1 MPEISTSSPYSDLTT
16 FERCDALVRA
26 KVREQTMAQLRYMED
41 YRRSALE
48 LFLKAIAAEEGVV
61 VPSPDGG
68 YRRPLV
74 AHFLQGATHVHS
86 AIVEGAY
93 AKSAAILKQDMELL
107 CRIEEVKAGTEE
119 EGQQPQFRAAPY
131 LGRMNGHLNDLAHP
145 SKEGLIHLSLEE
157 KVADGKRG
165 ISPFPMYEPKFAKS
179 LFSVHAYLC
188 LQASR
193 GAIDLLADAKGETDA
208 KVVELA
214 NQWNTLQARG
224 VAEGVFLEA

>member
-1 MPEISTSSPYSDLTT
+1 
-16 FERCDALVRA
+16 
-26 KVREQTMAQLRYMED
+26 MAELRYIED
-41 YRRSALE
+41 FRRSALE
-48 LFLKAIAAEEGVV
+48 LFLKAIAAEEGIV

-68 YRRPLV
+68 YRRALV
-74 AHFLQGATHVHS
+74 AHFLQGARHVHS

-107 CRIEEVKAGTEE
+107 CRIEEVKAGTEK

-145 SKEGLIHLSLEE
+145 SKEGLIHLSLEQT
-157 KVADGKRG
+157 VADGKRG
-165 ISPFPMYEPKFAKS
+165 ISPFPIYEPKFAKS
-179 LFSVHAYLC
+179 HFSIHAYLC

-193 GAIDLLADAKGETDA
+193 EAIELLAEAKSETDT

-214 NQWNTLQARG
+214 NEWKALHAHGLAQR
-224 VAEGVFLEA
+224 VFLEE

>member
-1 MPEISTSSPYSDLTT
+1 MSEITKFSPYSDLNT
-16 FERCDALVRA
+16 FERCDALARA
-26 KVREQTMAQLRYMED
+26 KVRDQTMAQLRYMED
-41 YRRSALE
+41 YRRSGLE
-48 LFLKAIAAEEGVV
+48 LFLKAIAAEEGIV

-68 YRRPLV
+68 YRRALV
-74 AHFLQGATHVHS
+74 AHFLQGARHVHS

-107 CRIEEVKAGTEE
+107 CRIEEVKAGTEK

-145 SKEGLIHLSLEE
+145 SKEGLIHLSLEQ

-165 ISPFPMYEPKFAKS
+165 ISPFPIYEPKFAKS

-193 GAIDLLADAKGETDA
+193 EAIELLADAKGETDA
-208 KVVELA
+208 KVVELT
-214 NQWNTLQARG
+214 NEWNALRARG
-224 VAEGVFLEA
+224 VAEGVFLEG